1 VKKYALLLLLL
12 AGCPRVPEESLDNWD
27 GGPLLE
33 GWAVLPADTFAP
45 GPRSGARLDPTQTHG
60 RAIPF
65 PGQPVQGFSAL
76 LPEDGGWLALADNGY
91 GAPDNS
97 DDFLLRA
104 YHLQPDFTHHTLR
117 ATVAFTL
124 SDPKRLLPYALAREL
139 IGDTLL
145 TGADLDPES
154 IQRDSDGTYWI
165 GDELGPFV
173 VRVDAE
179 GRVMEAP
186 YEFRFEAPEE
196 GGACPELHAPAY
208 PMNEEAAA
216 LKLAQAL
223 RVHAEAHGGVGPVI
237 SPNHLLLRDGREDTA
252 LELRTRPPTELE
264 RSSSEIFDVA
274 ALRKA
279 GFEVEPWTVNDPA
292 RMRELFALGV
302 SGIISDRPDL
312 LRAEAADAGVSI
324 DVQGHRGARGLRPE
338 NTLPAFEAALDVGAD
353 TLESDVQLTQ
363 DGVPLLWH
371 DFILPLHKCRGGA
384 GVKKAPV
391 IRQTPLA
398 ALRGW
403 ICDSLQKDFP
413 EQKNAAALSPVS
425 VAFAAAHKLK
435 SPYTPI
441 TVDEL
446 FEFIAAYEAHYTG
459 GPGAKDPSAAERVA
473 SAKKVKF
480 DLETKVNRRR
490 ESAGLS
496 PDPVKLTR
504 ALLSRIVA
512 HGMIERSML
521 ESFDVGTLLLAQ
533 QEVPKLRTLLLFN
546 DAPAGP
552 GLQGDGDNLQPEDD
566 GRSPFLAGMLWPYR
580 RTWFSCAPRV
590 KASGGFE
597 AMGRM
602 PSGKLFAIYEKPVS
616 GAGML
621 GVVFDPLSRSFEQA
635 TYALELPSQVTSVPD
650 VQMTSE
656 TTGVMILRDD
666 SEGRLDGYKWVARFE
681 LPSDGSAIRPEP
693 VVNLLALRAPW
704 LKPRPEDVGVGDP
717 FAFPF
722 WTIESV
728 LPIGPGRL
736 LIMNDNNYPFSM
748 GRHVKAGQPDD
759 NELIE
764 VRY

>member
-1 VKKYALLLLLL
+1 MRFWLAAALLL
-12 AGCPRVPEESLDNWD
+12 AACPRVPEEPADQWD
-27 GGPLLE
+27 GGPRLE
-33 GWAVLPADTFAP
+33 QWAVLPADSFAP
-45 GPRSGARLDPTQTHG
+45 GPPSGARLNPAETHE
-60 RAIPF
+60 RAVPF
-65 PGQPVQGFSAL
+65 PGQPIQGFSAL

-117 ATVAFTL
+117 ASVAFTL

-139 IGDTLL
+139 LGDTAL
-145 TGADLDPES
+145 TGSDLDPES
-154 IQRDSDGTYWI
+154 IQRDDDGTYWV

-173 VRVDAE
+173 VHVDAE
-179 GRVMEAP
+179 GRVLEAP
-186 YEFRFEAPEE
+186 YEFRFEAPDD
-196 GGACPELHAPAY
+196 GGCPELHSPAY

-223 RVHAEAHGGVGPVI
+223 RVHAEAHGGKGPVL
-237 SPNHLLLRDGREDTA
+237 SMNHLLLRDGREDTA
-252 LELRTRPPTELE
+252 LELRMRPPTELS
-264 RSSSEIFDVA
+264 RSSSELFDVA
-274 ALRKA
+274 QLRKA

-292 RMRELFALGV
+292 RMRELIALGV
-302 SGIISDRPDL
+302 TGLISDRPDL
-312 LRAEAADAGVSI
+312 LRAEVLDAGVSI

-371 DFILPLHKCRGGA
+371 DFLLPLHKCRGGA
-384 GVKKAPV
+384 GTKKAPV
-391 IRQTPLA
+391 IRETPLST
-398 ALRGW
+398 LRGW
-403 ICDSLQKDFP
+403 VCDSLQKDYP

-446 FEFIAAYEAHYTG
+446 FEFVSAYEAHYAGVDETR
-459 GPGAKDPSAAERVA
+459 AA
-473 SAKKVKF
+473 SARKVKF

-490 ESAGLS
+490 ESVGMS
-496 PDPVKLTR
+496 PEPVKLTR
-504 ALLSRIVA
+504 ALLSRVVA
-512 HGMIERSML
+512 HGMIERTTL

-533 QEVPKLRTLLLFN
+533 REVPKLRTLMLFN

-552 GLQGDGDNLQPEDD
+552 GLQGDGDNLQPEDE

-590 KASGGFE
+590 KLSGGFE

-602 PSGKLFAIYEKPVS
+602 PSGKLLAIYEKPVA

-621 GVVFDPLSRSFEQA
+621 AVVFDPASRSFEQR
-635 TYALELPSQVTSVPD
+635 TYSLELPPQVTSVPD
-650 VQMTSE
+650 VQMTGESS
-656 TTGVMILRDD
+656 GLMLLRDD
-666 SEGRLDGYKWVARFE
+666 SQGRVDGYKWVARFQLGE
-681 LPSDGSAIRPEP
+681 DGVIRPEP
-693 VVNLLALRAPW
+693 IVNLLALRAPW
-704 LKPRPEDVGVGDP
+704 LKAKTDDVGVGDP

-722 WTIESV
+722 WTIESLAV
-728 LPIGPGRL
+728 VEPGRL
-736 LIMNDNNYPFSM
+736 MIANDNNYPFSV
-748 GRHVKAGQPDD
+748 GRHVKADQPDD

-764 VRY
+764 IRY